1 MSEFFVYPEEMSDYE
16 DEDQNNISETIVKSN
31 ESTITKNL
39 FNYSNKQTKETIIE
53 NSIIKKDTK

>member
-31 ESTITKNL
+31 ESTITK
-39 FNYSNKQTKETIIE
+39 
-53 NSIIKKDTK
+53 